1 MDSKLLLFL
10 DTGLGCDSMK
20 HMSTLI
26 MLSCSSLNIITLR
39 SNKITTDGVE
49 YLKNAILEGYNNVRT
64 LGLESIFY
72 YI

>member
-1 MDSKLLLFL
+1 
-10 DTGLGCDSMK
+10 MK

-26 MLSCSSLNIITLR
+26 MLSCPSLNIITLR

-49 YLKNAILEGYNNVRT
+49 YLKNAILDGYNNVRT